1 MGNSAL
7 ESVNFWGD
15 ESDPSNY
22 KFIDKNAKSEI
33 DNYHDNMEEKMT
45 NMYET
50 WLSEEI
56 QNIDNFPYE
65 DIKVLDKYPLE
76 VSKQVL
82 KVLIENS
89 CLGQNY
95 GPIEISRKKIN
106 EIDKVWLKQYLIEV
120 ASTCIDYSDEWEYR
134 RLVEL
139 IIFVMPDLKKEILKL
154 GAQSENEEVREV
166 VEDFRNL

>member
-1 MGNSAL
+1 
-7 ESVNFWGD
+7 
-15 ESDPSNY
+15 
-22 KFIDKNAKSEI
+22 
-33 DNYHDNMEEKMT
+33 MT
-45 NMYET
+45 DMYEA
-50 WLSEEI
+50 WLIEEI
-56 QNIDNFPYE
+56 QNINNFPYE
-65 DIKVLDKYPLE
+65 DIKVLDKYPLD

-82 KVLIENS
+82 KILIENS

-139 IIFVMPDLKKEILKL
+139 VVFVMPELKQEILKF

-166 VEDFRNL
+166 VEDFQNL

>member
-1 MGNSAL
+1 
-7 ESVNFWGD
+7 
-15 ESDPSNY
+15 
-22 KFIDKNAKSEI
+22 
-33 DNYHDNMEEKMT
+33 MT

-50 WLSEEI
+50 WLMEQIHSI
-56 QNIDNFPYE
+56 ANFQYE
-65 DIKVLDKYPLE
+65 DIKILDKYPLD

-95 GPIEISRKKIN
+95 GPIDISRKKIN
-106 EIDKVWLKQYLIEV
+106 EINKDWLNQFLLEV
-120 ASTCIDYSDEWEYR
+120 ASTCIDCSDEWEYR

-139 IIFVMPDLKKEILKL
+139 VVLVLPELKQEVLKL

-166 VEDFRNL
+166 VEDFQNL

>member
-1 MGNSAL
+1 
-7 ESVNFWGD
+7 
-15 ESDPSNY
+15 
-22 KFIDKNAKSEI
+22 
-33 DNYHDNMEEKMT
+33 MT
-45 NMYET
+45 DMYEA
-50 WLSEEI
+50 WLIEEI
-56 QNIDNFPYE
+56 QNINNFPYE
-65 DIKVLDKYPLE
+65 DIKVLDKYPLD

-82 KVLIENS
+82 KILIENS

-95 GPIEISRKKIN
+95 GSIEISRKKIN

-139 IIFVMPDLKKEILKL
+139 VVFVMPELKQEILKF

-166 VEDFRNL
+166 VEDFQNL

>member
-1 MGNSAL
+1 
-7 ESVNFWGD
+7 
-15 ESDPSNY
+15 
-22 KFIDKNAKSEI
+22 
-33 DNYHDNMEEKMT
+33 MT

-50 WLSEEI
+50 WLIEQI
-56 QNIDNFPYE
+56 QSIDNFPYE
-65 DIKVLDKYPLE
+65 DIKILHKYPLD

-95 GPIEISRKKIN
+95 GPIDISRKKIN
-106 EIDKVWLKQYLIEV
+106 EIDKDWLNQYLLEV
-120 ASTCIDYSDEWEYR
+120 ASTCIDCSDEWEYR

-139 IIFVMPDLKKEILKL
+139 VVLVLPELKQEVLKL

-166 VEDFRNL
+166 VEDFQNL

>member
-1 MGNSAL
+1 
-7 ESVNFWGD
+7 
-15 ESDPSNY
+15 
-22 KFIDKNAKSEI
+22 
-33 DNYHDNMEEKMT
+33 MT

-50 WLSEEI
+50 WLMEQIHSI
-56 QNIDNFPYE
+56 ANFPYE
-65 DIKVLDKYPLE
+65 DIKILD

-95 GPIEISRKKIN
+95 GPIDISRKKIN
-106 EIDKVWLKQYLIEV
+106 EINKDWLNQFLLEV
-120 ASTCIDYSDEWEYR
+120 ASTCIDCSDEWEYR

-139 IIFVMPDLKKEILKL
+139 VVLVLPELKQEVLKL

-166 VEDFRNL
+166 VEDFQNL

>member
-1 MGNSAL
+1 
-7 ESVNFWGD
+7 
-15 ESDPSNY
+15 
-22 KFIDKNAKSEI
+22 
-33 DNYHDNMEEKMT
+33 MT

-50 WLSEEI
+50 WLIEQI
-56 QNIDNFPYE
+56 QSIDNFPYE
-65 DIKVLDKYPLE
+65 DIKILHKYPLD

-95 GPIEISRKKIN
+95 GPIDISRKKIN
-106 EIDKVWLKQYLIEV
+106 EIDKDWL
-120 ASTCIDYSDEWEYR
+120 DEWEYR

-139 IIFVMPDLKKEILKL
+139 VVLVLPELKQEVLKL

-166 VEDFRNL
+166 VEDFQNL